1 MIRAARPAG
10 KTATVSN
17 GERGLASL
25 SRYAGTAAA
34 GLLLAGCAALAPLPR
49 DTTLAD
55 RLQVFPT
62 DGLLLDAPVSV
73 YWNDNQVPFIEAATD
88 RDAAFTLGL
97 VHAHL
102 RLGQMEVMRR
112 VAQGRLAEIVGPLA
126 GDIDLT
132 LRVIDFGRAA
142 PAIVA
147 GLPDE
152 TRAWVAAFVA
162 GVNHYQATMA
172 VPPHEYRL
180 FGIAPEPWTIAD
192 VVTVGRLA
200 STDVNWLIWARLLRL
215 RDRPDW
221 PQLWAELVG
230 MGTASIPSY
239 GDGAGGGIE
248 TLTRLLAG
256 FSKAGSNSVAV
267 GAARSA
273 TGGALIASDPH
284 LSVSLP
290 NLWVLVGYKSP
301 SYHVV
306 GLMIPGIPV
315 VAVGRNPRIAWGGT
329 NLRAAS
335 SDLFDLTA
343 ANGDEMTTREVH
355 IAQRWW
361 PDRRVTTRESTLG
374 PVLSDAPL
382 FGLDEPV
389 ALRWVGHLATDELT
403 AMLGVNR
410 AGDWDVFRAALDG
423 FALSPQNMIYADA
436 DGHIGQFMAVHLPAR
451 ALDAPLD
458 LVLPPAR
465 AAAWDRIVTGT
476 DLPQAFDP
484 PEGFIASANNRGAL
498 ADIPIGYFFSSND
511 RIIRLTELLRNGGA
525 PVTLDDLK
533 ALQRDVYMHSAVALR
548 DAMTAHID
556 DDRLADGGRRVAALL
571 RAWDGN
577 YDADSAGALAFE
589 QVTTRLAEARI
600 EAVRLGAYAT
610 AGRLFDFLAQ
620 ELRAAPAGAVVPAL
634 NTALDAAAPAIVRFG
649 RWGEMHRLRLAHL
662 LGAAPVIGGRYRFGD
677 APAGGSRSTV
687 MKTAHGLTT
696 ERHNTSFGANA
707 RHVSDLSDPD
717 ANYFVLLG
725 GQDGWFNSSTF
736 LDQFDLWQRGGYI
749 RIPLRLETVR
759 ASFARHMTL
768 RPAGNP
774 AQRQARP

>member
-1 MIRAARPAG
+1 M
-10 KTATVSN
+10 AT
-17 GERGLASL
+17 L

-62 DGLLLDAPVSV
+62 DGLPLDAPVTV
-73 YWNDNQVPFIEAATD
+73 HWNDNQVPFIEATTD

-132 LRVIDFGRAA
+132 LRVIDFGRAV

-152 TRAWVAAFVA
+152 TRAWVEAFVA

-192 VVTVGRLA
+192 VVTLGRLA

-215 RDRPDW
+215 RARPDW
-221 PQLWAELVG
+221 PALWAELVA

-239 GDGAGGGIE
+239 GDGASGGVE
-248 TLTRLLAG
+248 ALTRLLAG

-273 TGGALIASDPH
+273 TGGALIANDPH

-290 NLWVLVGYKSP
+290 NLWVLAGYKSP

-335 SDLFDLTA
+335 SDLFDLKA
-343 ANGDEMTTREVH
+343 ANSEITTREVN

-361 PDRRVTTRESTLG
+361 PDRHVTTRESTLG
-374 PVLSDAPL
+374 PLLSDAPL

-410 AGDWDVFRAALDG
+410 AGDWDAFRAALDG
-423 FALSPQNMIYADA
+423 FALAPQNMVYADA

-451 ALDAPLD
+451 PLDTPPD

-484 PEGFIASANNRGAL
+484 LVGFIASANNRGAV

-511 RIIRLTELLRNGGA
+511 RIIRLSELLRNGGA
-525 PVTLDDLK
+525 PVTPDDLK

-556 DDRLADGGRRVAALL
+556 DDRLAGAAAAGSRPCCAPGTATTPWTRRAPSPSNRLP
-571 RAWDGN
+571 RAWPRRASRRRGW
-577 YDADSAGALAFE
+577 APMAPRGAC
-589 QVTTRLAEARI
+589 
-600 EAVRLGAYAT
+600 
-610 AGRLFDFLAQ
+610 
-620 ELRAAPAGAVVPAL
+620 
-634 NTALDAAAPAIVRFG
+634 
-649 RWGEMHRLRLAHL
+649 
-662 LGAAPVIGGRYRFGD
+662 
-677 APAGGSRSTV
+677 
-687 MKTAHGLTT
+687 
-696 ERHNTSFGANA
+696 
-707 RHVSDLSDPD
+707 
-717 ANYFVLLG
+717 
-725 GQDGWFNSSTF
+725 STF
-736 LDQFDLWQRGGYI
+736 SPRTWARN
-749 RIPLRLETVR
+749 RR
-759 ASFARHMTL
+759 ARSCR
-768 RPAGNP
+768 R
-774 AQRQARP
+774 